1 MPGDVLVVAEHK
13 DDDLKK
19 VTLEML
25 GEGTR
30 IAEKLGGVVEAALL
44 GSDVGGVAEALA
56 HYGAVR
62 VYLADAPSLE
72 KYSGEGYT
80 TVLAGLI
87 EKVVPAVVLL
97 GATAQ
102 GKDLAPR
109 VATRLGLGLASD
121 CTAFEVAADGRLIIT
136 RPIYGG
142 RAIATVMEKT
152 TPQMATVRP
161 NVMAPLEPD
170 TSRTAPVEKLAVET
184 GDIRARVID
193 LIQESGRQQVGLAE
207 AEIIVSGGRGLKGPE
222 SFDLLEELA
231 DVLGA
236 AVGASRAAVDAGW
249 IDHSHQVGQ
258 TGRTVTP
265 NLYIACGI
273 SGAVQHLAGMKTARY
288 IVAINKDP
296 DAPIFRVADYG
307 IVGDLFEVVPILTEE
322 FKRALQQKTCTA
334 TVVNERT

>member
-1 MPGDVLVVAEHK
+1 MPGNVLVVAEHRGGA
-13 DDDLKK
+13 LKK
-19 VTLEML
+19 VTFEML
-25 GEGTR
+25 GEGAR
-30 IAEKLGGVVEAALL
+30 IAEKLGGAAVEVALL
-44 GSDVGGVAEALA
+44 GSGMGGVADALA
-56 HYGAVR
+56 HYGAAR
-62 VYLADAPSLE
+62 VYLADDPSLE
-72 KYSGEGYT
+72 RYSGEGCT
-80 TVLAGLI
+80 TALVRLI
-87 EKVVPAVVLL
+87 QKAEPAVVLL
-97 GATAQ
+97 GATTQ

-109 VATRLGLGLASD
+109 VAARLGLGLASD

-142 RAIATVMEKT
+142 RAIATVIEKT

-170 TSRTAPVEKLAVET
+170 TSRTALVQELAVET
-184 GDIRARVID
+184 GDIRAKILD
-193 LIQESGRQQVGLAE
+193 IIQETGRQQVGLAE
-207 AEIIVSGGRGLKGPE
+207 ADIIVSGGRGLKGPE
-222 SFDLLEELA
+222 NFCLLEELA

-236 AVGASRAAVDAGW
+236 AVGASRAAVDADW

-322 FKRALQQKTCTA
+322 FKKALRQRK
-334 TVVNERT
+334 

>member
-322 FKRALQQKTCTA
+322 FKKALQQKTCPA

>member
-1 MPGDVLVVAEHK
+1 LPNNVLVVAEHR
-13 DDDLKK
+13 DGDLKK

-25 GEGTR
+25 GEGIR
-30 IAEKLGGVVEAALL
+30 IAEKLGGTVEATLI
-44 GSDVGGVAEALA
+44 GSTVVGMADTLA
-56 HYGAVR
+56 HYGAAR
-62 VYLADAPSLE
+62 VYLADDPSLQE
-72 KYSGEGYT
+72 YSSEGYT
-80 TVLAGLI
+80 TVLA
-87 EKVVPAVVLL
+87 KVIQKAEPAVVLL
-97 GATAQ
+97 GATIQ

-109 VATRLGLGLASD
+109 VAARLGLGLASD
-121 CTAFEVAADGRLIIT
+121 CTAFEVAADGRLVIT

-142 RAIATVMEKT
+142 RALTTVTEKT

-161 NVMAPLEPD
+161 NVMVPLEPD
-170 TSRTAPVEKLAVET
+170 TSGTAPMEKLAVET
-184 GDIRARVID
+184 GDIRAKVVD
-193 LIQESGRQQVGLAE
+193 LIQESGQQQVGLAE

-222 SFDLLEELA
+222 NFCLLQELA

-273 SGAVQHLAGMKTARY
+273 SGAVQHLAGMKTAKY

-296 DAPIFRVADYG
+296 EAPIFRVADYG
-307 IVGDLFEVVPILTEE
+307 IVGDIFKVVPILTEE
-322 FKRALQQKTCTA
+322 FKNALQ
-334 TVVNERT
+334 

>member
-1 MPGDVLVVAEHK
+1 MPENVLVVAEHK
-13 DDDLKK
+13 DGDLKR
-19 VTLEML
+19 VTFEML

-30 IAEKLGGVVEAALL
+30 IAAKMELGGVAEAALL
-44 GSDVGGVAEALA
+44 GSGMSSSAEALA
-56 HYGAVR
+56 HYGAAK

-72 KYSGEGYT
+72 RYSGEGYT

-87 EKVVPAVVLL
+87 RKAEPAVVLL
-97 GATAQ
+97 GATTQ

-109 VATRLGLGLASD
+109 VAARLGLGLASD
-121 CTAFEVAADGRLIIT
+121 CTAFEVAADGQIIIT

-142 RAIATVMEKT
+142 RAMATVIEKT

-161 NVMAPLEPD
+161 NVMMPLEPN
-170 TSRTAPVEKLAVET
+170 TSRTAPVEKLAAEP
-184 GDIRARVID
+184 GDIRAKVID
-193 LIQESGRQQVGLAE
+193 LIQESGRQQMGLAE

-222 SFDLLEELA
+222 NFCLLEELA
-231 DVLGA
+231 SVLGA

-273 SGAVQHLAGMKTARY
+273 SGAVQHLAGMKTARC
-288 IVAINKDP
+288 IVAVNKDP

-322 FKRALQQKTCTA
+322 FKKTLQQKS
-334 TVVNERT
+334 ER

>member
-1 MPGDVLVVAEHK
+1 MPGNVLVVAEHK
-13 DDDLKK
+13 DGVLKK
-19 VTLEML
+19 VTFEML

-44 GSDVGGVAEALA
+44 GSGVSGMTDTLA
-56 HYGAVR
+56 HYGAAR
-62 VYLADAPSLE
+62 VYMADDPSLE
-72 KYSGEGYT
+72 RYTSEGYT
-80 TVLAGLI
+80 AVLAKLI
-87 EKVVPAVVLL
+87 QRAEPAVVLL
-97 GATAQ
+97 GATTQ

-109 VATRLGLGLASD
+109 VAARLGLGLASD
-121 CTAFEVAADGRLIIT
+121 CTAFEVATDGRLIIT

-142 RAIATVMEKT
+142 RAIATVIEKT

-161 NVMAPLEPD
+161 NVMTPLELD
-170 TSRTAPVEKLAVET
+170 TSRTALVEKLAVET
-184 GDIRARVID
+184 GDIRAKVID
-193 LIQESGRQQVGLAE
+193 LIQETGRQQVGLAE
-207 AEIIVSGGRGLKGPE
+207 ADIIVSGGRGLKEPE
-222 SFDLLEELA
+222 SFCLLEELA

-273 SGAVQHLAGMKTARY
+273 SGAVQHLAGMKTARC
-288 IVAINKDP
+288 IVAINRDP

-322 FKRALQQKTCTA
+322 FKKILQQ
-334 TVVNERT
+334 ESGD

>member
-1 MPGDVLVVAEHK
+1 VPGNVLVVAEHK
-13 DDDLKK
+13 DGDLKK
-19 VTLEML
+19 VTFEML

-30 IAEKLGGVVEAALL
+30 IAAMMELGGVVEAALL
-44 GSDVGGVAEALA
+44 GSGVGGVADALA
-56 HYGAVR
+56 YYGAAK
-62 VYLADAPSLE
+62 VYLADDPSLE
-72 KYSGEGYT
+72 KYSSEGYT
-80 TVLAGLI
+80 TVLTRLI
-87 EKVVPAVVLL
+87 QKAEPAVVLL
-97 GATAQ
+97 GATTQ

-109 VATRLGLGLASD
+109 VAARLGLGLASD
-121 CTAFEVAADGRLIIT
+121 CTAFEVATDGRLIIT

-142 RAIATVMEKT
+142 RAIATVVEKT

-161 NVMAPLEPD
+161 NVMVPLASD
-170 TSRTAPVEKLAVET
+170 LSRTAPVEKLAVET
-184 GDIRARVID
+184 GDIRAKVID
-193 LIQESGRQQVGLAE
+193 LIQESSRQQVGLTE
-207 AEIIVSGGRGLKGPE
+207 ADTIVSGGRGLKGSE
-222 SFDLLEELA
+222 NFCLLEELA

-273 SGAVQHLAGMKTARY
+273 SGAVQHLAGMKTAKY

-296 DAPIFRVADYG
+296 QAPIFRVADYG

-322 FKRALQQKTCTA
+322 FKKALKQKK
-334 TVVNERT
+334 

>member
-1 MPGDVLVVAEHK
+1 LPNNVLVVAEHR

-19 VTLEML
+19 VTFEML
-25 GEGTR
+25 GEGIR
-30 IAEKLGGVVEAALL
+30 IAEKLGGTVEATLI
-44 GSDVGGVAEALA
+44 GSTVVGMADTLA
-56 HYGAVR
+56 HYGAAR
-62 VYLADAPSLE
+62 VYLADDPSLE
-72 KYSGEGYT
+72 EYSSEGYT
-80 TVLAGLI
+80 TVLA
-87 EKVVPAVVLL
+87 KVIQKAEPAVVLL
-97 GATAQ
+97 GATVQ

-109 VATRLGLGLASD
+109 VAARLGLGLASD
-121 CTAFEVAADGRLIIT
+121 CTAFEVAADGRLVIT

-142 RAIATVMEKT
+142 RALTTVTEKT

-170 TSRTAPVEKLAVET
+170 TSGTAPMEKLAVET
-184 GDIRARVID
+184 GDIRAKVVD
-193 LIQESGRQQVGLAE
+193 LIQESGQQQVGLAE

-222 SFDLLEELA
+222 SFCLLEELA

-273 SGAVQHLAGMKTARY
+273 SGAVQHLAGMKTAKY

-296 DAPIFRVADYG
+296 EAPIFRVADYG
-307 IVGDLFEVVPILTEE
+307 IVGDIFKVVPILTEE
-322 FKRALQQKTCTA
+322 FKKALQ
-334 TVVNERT
+334 

>member
-97 GATAQ
+97 GATTQ

-322 FKRALQQKTCTA
+322 FKRALQQKACTA

>member
-1 MPGDVLVVAEHK
+1 MPGNVLVVAEQR
-13 DDDLKK
+13 DGDLKK
-19 VTLEML
+19 VTFEML

-30 IAEKLGGVVEAALL
+30 IAGMMQLGGVVEAALL
-44 GSDVGGVAEALA
+44 GSGVGGLADTLA
-56 HYGAVR
+56 HHGAAR
-62 VYLADAPSLE
+62 VYLADAPSLQQ
-72 KYSGEGYT
+72 YSSEGYT
-80 TVLAGLI
+80 TVLAKLI
-87 EKVVPAVVLL
+87 QKAEPAVVLL
-97 GATAQ
+97 GATTQ

-109 VATRLGLGLASD
+109 VAARLGLGLASD
-121 CTAFEVAADGRLIIT
+121 CTAFEVAAGGRLIIT
-136 RPIYGG
+136 RPLYGG
-142 RAIATVMEKT
+142 RAIATVIEKT

-161 NVMAPLEPD
+161 NVMVPLEPD
-170 TSRTAPVEKLAVET
+170 TSRTASVEKLAVET
-184 GDIRARVID
+184 GDVRAKVID

-222 SFDLLEELA
+222 NFCLLEELA

-296 DAPIFRVADYG
+296 EAPIFRVADYG

-322 FKRALQQKTCTA
+322 FKKVLQQKTCTA
-334 TVVNERT
+334 IVVNE

>member
-1 MPGDVLVVAEHK
+1 LPNNVLVVAEHR
-13 DDDLKK
+13 DGDLKK
-19 VTLEML
+19 VTFEML
-25 GEGTR
+25 GEGIR
-30 IAEKLGGVVEAALL
+30 IAEKLGGTVEATLI
-44 GSDVGGVAEALA
+44 GSTVVGMADTLA
-56 HYGAVR
+56 HYGAAR
-62 VYLADAPSLE
+62 VYLADDPSLE
-72 KYSGEGYT
+72 EYSSEGYT
-80 TVLAGLI
+80 TVLA
-87 EKVVPAVVLL
+87 KVIQKAEPAVVLL
-97 GATAQ
+97 GATVQ

-109 VATRLGLGLASD
+109 VAARLGLGLASD
-121 CTAFEVAADGRLIIT
+121 CTAFEVAADGRIVIT

-161 NVMAPLEPD
+161 NVMVPLEPD
-170 TSRTAPVEKLAVET
+170 TSGTAPMEKLAVET
-184 GDIRARVID
+184 GDIRAKVID
-193 LIQESGRQQVGLAE
+193 LIQESGQQQVGLAE

-222 SFDLLEELA
+222 NFCLLEELA

-273 SGAVQHLAGMKTARY
+273 SGAVQHLAGMKTAKY

-307 IVGDLFEVVPILTEE
+307 IVGDIFKVVPILTEE
-322 FKRALQQKTCTA
+322 FKKALQ
-334 TVVNERT
+334 

>member
-1 MPGDVLVVAEHK
+1 MPGNILIVAEHK
-13 DDDLKK
+13 DSDLKK
-19 VTLEML
+19 VTFEML

-44 GSDVGGVAEALA
+44 GLALDSTVDALA
-56 HYGAVR
+56 HYGAAR
-62 VYLADAPSLE
+62 VYLADDPSLE
-72 KYSGEGYT
+72 QYSGESYT

-87 EKVVPAVVLL
+87 EKVEPVVVLL
-97 GATAQ
+97 GATTQ

-109 VATRLGLGLASD
+109 VAARLGLGLASD
-121 CTAFEVAADGRLIIT
+121 CTALEVTPDGRLIIT
-136 RPIYGG
+136 RPVYGG

-161 NVMAPLEPD
+161 NIMAPLEPD
-170 TSRTAPVEKLAVET
+170 LSRAAPVEKLTVET
-184 GDIRARVID
+184 GDIRTKVID

-222 SFDLLEELA
+222 NFCLLEELA

-258 TGRTVTP
+258 TGRTFTP
-265 NLYIACGI
+265 SLYIACGI
-273 SGAVQHLAGMKTARY
+273 SGAVQHLAGMKTTKC

-296 DAPIFRVADYG
+296 EAPIFKAADYG

-322 FKRALQQKTCTA
+322 FKKALQQNK
-334 TVVNERT
+334 

>member
-1 MPGDVLVVAEHK
+1 MPDNVLVVAEQR
-13 DDDLKK
+13 DGDLKK
-19 VTLEML
+19 VTFEML

-30 IAEKLGGVVEAALL
+30 IGEKLGGVVEAALL
-44 GSDVGGVAEALA
+44 GSGVGGVADALA
-56 HYGAVR
+56 HYGAAR
-62 VYLADAPSLE
+62 VYLADAPSLQQ
-72 KYSGEGYT
+72 YSSEGYT
-80 TVLAGLI
+80 TVLARLI
-87 EKVVPAVVLL
+87 QKAEPAVVLL
-97 GATAQ
+97 GATTQ

-109 VATRLGLGLASD
+109 VAARLGLGLASD
-121 CTAFEVAADGRLIIT
+121 CTAFEVAAGGRLIIT
-136 RPIYGG
+136 RPLYGG

-161 NVMAPLEPD
+161 NVMVPLEPD
-170 TSRTAPVEKLAVET
+170 TSRTASVEKLAVET
-184 GDIRARVID
+184 GDVRAKVID

-222 SFDLLEELA
+222 NFCLLEELA

-296 DAPIFRVADYG
+296 EAPIFRVADYG

-322 FKRALQQKTCTA
+322 FKKVLQQKTCTA
-334 TVVNERT
+334 IVVNE

>member
-1 MPGDVLVVAEHK
+1 MPGNVLIVAEHR
-13 DDDLKK
+13 DGDLKK
-19 VTLEML
+19 VTFEML
-25 GEGTR
+25 GEGSR
-30 IAEKLGGVVEAALL
+30 IAEKLGGAVEAALL
-44 GSDVGGVAEALA
+44 GSAVSGLADALA
-56 HYGAVR
+56 HYGAAK
-62 VYLADAPSLE
+62 VYLADDLSLE

-80 TVLAGLI
+80 TVLARLI
-87 EKVVPAVVLL
+87 RKAEPVVVLL
-97 GATAQ
+97 GATNQ

-109 VATRLGLGLASD
+109 VAARLGLGLASD
-121 CTAFEVAADGRLIIT
+121 CTAFDVAAGGRLVIT
-136 RPIYGG
+136 RPVYGG
-142 RAIATVMEKT
+142 RAIATVVEKT

-161 NVMAPLEPD
+161 NVTAPLEPD
-170 TSRTAPVEKLAVET
+170 ALKTAPVEKLAVEI
-184 GDIRARVID
+184 GNIRAKVID
-193 LIQESGRQQVGLAE
+193 LIQESDQQQVGLAE

-222 SFDLLEELA
+222 NFCLLEELA

-273 SGAVQHLAGMKTARY
+273 SGAVQHLAGMKTAKC

-307 IVGDLFEVVPILTEE
+307 IVGDLFEVVPILAEE
-322 FKRALQQKTCTA
+322 FKKTLQKT
-334 TVVNERT
+334 VGISRK

>member
-1 MPGDVLVVAEHK
+1 MPGNVLVVAEHR
-13 DDDLKK
+13 DGDLKK
-19 VTLEML
+19 VTFEML

-30 IAEKLGGVVEAALL
+30 IAANMELGGVVEAALL
-44 GSDVGGVAEALA
+44 GSGVGGVADALA
-56 HYGAVR
+56 HYGAAR
-62 VYLADAPSLE
+62 VYLADDPSLGR
-72 KYSGEGYT
+72 YSSEGYT
-80 TVLAGLI
+80 TVLAQLI
-87 EKVVPAVVLL
+87 QKTEPAVVLL
-97 GATAQ
+97 GATPQ
-102 GKDLAPR
+102 GQDLAAR
-109 VATRLGLGLASD
+109 VAARLGLGLASD
-121 CTAFEVAADGRLIIT
+121 CTAFEVATDGRLIIT

-142 RAIATVMEKT
+142 RAIATVIEKT
-152 TPQMATVRP
+152 TPQMVTVRP
-161 NVMAPLEPD
+161 NVMMPLELD
-170 TSRTAPVEKLAVET
+170 TSRTAPVEKLAVEM
-184 GDIRARVID
+184 GDIRAKVID

-222 SFDLLEELA
+222 NFCLLEQLA

-296 DAPIFRVADYG
+296 EAPIFRVADYG
-307 IVGDLFEVVPILTEE
+307 IVGDLFDVVPVLTEE
-322 FKRALQQKTCTA
+322 FKKALQPKKQEK
-334 TVVNERT
+334 VD